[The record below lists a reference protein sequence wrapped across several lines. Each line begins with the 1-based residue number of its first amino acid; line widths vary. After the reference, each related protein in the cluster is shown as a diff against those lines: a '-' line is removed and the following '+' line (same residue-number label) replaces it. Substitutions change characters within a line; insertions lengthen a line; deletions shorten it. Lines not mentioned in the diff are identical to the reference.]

1 MAFNIDIKN
10 LLGVSLHGES
20 LRPPFSKII
29 MVFSPSIALIILF
42 FVLVYSPKREEIK
55 VFGNDIVRLN
65 SEIASSE
72 VKVKRLDIL
81 RMENVMLKAKLR
93 GLQEQLP
100 EEKEVSGLLRQISE
114 LGIKSGLKIL
124 LWRPEERVPDPSG
137 LYVRIPVKVEVST
150 SYHNLGS
157 FSSHISR
164 LPRIVNISD
173 IKLTNPVVKEGAQ
186 QLNAS
191 FIATTFSATPPP
203 AVSEAP
209 KKL

>member
-1 MAFNIDIKN
+1 MAFNIDVKN
-10 LLGVSLHGES
+10 L
-20 LRPPFSKII
+20 PPFSKII
-29 MVFSPSIALIILF
+29 MVFLPSIALIILF

-72 VKVKRLDIL
+72 VKVKRLDML
-81 RMENVMLKAKLR
+81 RLENVMLKARLR
-93 GLQEQLP
+93 ELQEQLP

-191 FIATTFSATPPP
+191 FIATTFSATSTP

-209 KKL
+209 KNL

>member
-1 MAFNIDIKN
+1 MAFNIDVKN
-10 LLGVSLHGES
+10 L
-20 LRPPFSKII
+20 PPFSKII
-29 MVFSPSIALIILF
+29 MVFLPSIALIILF

-72 VKVKRLDIL
+72 VKVKRLDML
-81 RMENVMLKAKLR
+81 RLENVMLKARLR
-93 GLQEQLP
+93 ELQEQLP

-186 QLNAS
+186 QLHAS
-191 FIATTFSATPPP
+191 FIATTFSATSTP

-209 KKL
+209 KNL

>member
-1 MAFNIDIKN
+1 MAFNMDIKN
-10 LLGVSLHGES
+10 L
-20 LRPPFSKII
+20 PPFSKII
-29 MVFSPSIALIILF
+29 VVFLPSIVLIILF
-42 FVLVYSPKREEIK
+42 FVLVYSPKRKEIK

-72 VKVKRLDIL
+72 LKVKRIDTL
-81 RMENVMLKAKLR
+81 RTENVMLKTRLR
-93 GLQEQLP
+93 ELQEQLP

-124 LWRPEERVPDPSG
+124 LWRPEARVPDPSG
-137 LYVRIPVKVEVST
+137 LYVRIPVRVEVST

-173 IKLTNPVVKEGAQ
+173 IKLTNPVVKEGTQ

-191 FIATTFSATPPP
+191 FIATTFSTTPPP
-203 AVSEAP
+203 AVSEVP
-209 KKL
+209 QKR